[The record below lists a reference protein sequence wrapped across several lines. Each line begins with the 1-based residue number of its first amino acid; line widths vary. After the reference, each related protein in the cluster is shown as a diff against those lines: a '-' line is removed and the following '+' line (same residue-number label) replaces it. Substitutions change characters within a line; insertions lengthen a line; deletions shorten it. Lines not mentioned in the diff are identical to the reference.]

1 MTTRTKSALIYVGGI
16 ITGVIL
22 TFVFFFAV
30 ALGNTNNSSNDYI
43 VMFDEPQQEIKAKS
57 FEVMQVLSDGSA
69 LATVEDI
76 SNYGMVV
83 MFLAEKG
90 ASYYDDQKI
99 NVPSGKRVMQI
110 GTYKYMT
117 RSEMEKTV
125 PVVRILSK

>member
-22 TFVFFFAV
+22 TFVFFFVV
-30 ALGNTNNSSNDYI
+30 ALGNTNNSSKDNI

-57 FEVMQVLSDGSA
+57 FEVMQVLSDGNA

-90 ASYYDDQKI
+90 ASYYDDQK
-99 NVPSGKRVMQI
+99 
-110 GTYKYMT
+110 
-117 RSEMEKTV
+117 
-125 PVVRILSK
+125 